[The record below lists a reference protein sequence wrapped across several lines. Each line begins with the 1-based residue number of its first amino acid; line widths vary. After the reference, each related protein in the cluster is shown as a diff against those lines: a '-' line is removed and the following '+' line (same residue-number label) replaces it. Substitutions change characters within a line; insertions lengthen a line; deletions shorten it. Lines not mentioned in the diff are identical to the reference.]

1 MFRKKGKIRF
11 GIRFQMAM
19 GILVVFW
26 IGVLAMYWEIHT
38 QIQRSQEEQITQEMQ
53 EIRENTRIYVRQ
65 LLMMNNANNDEAS
78 YRQIAGDIARE
89 MHSMSGRMLNV
100 LDKEGKY
107 LEGSSSFLQ
116 EAPKEDLTIAL
127 EGSAA
132 FTITYPQEDQMIV
145 WFSMP
150 MEIEG
155 KTVGIVRY
163 QIDESWLFLQGKQTE
178 NLVLR
183 TSVVVFGVTL
193 LLLLVLLGRMLQPI
207 QKLTWVSRQV
217 TQDLV
222 REQVDTQ
229 MLAGLADS
237 RRRDEVGELS
247 RNFRIMLE
255 TLGAQFQKM
264 RDDQERI
271 IQLLGSRQEFYNN
284 VTHELK
290 TPLTTIQGYAQL
302 MEADKGADAKL
313 TDQGLHHILQESTRL
328 HQMVLQLL
336 EMSDRDLYME
346 KQALNL
352 AEVARSVAGAMSIKA
367 ERYGMRIDTELPQE
381 LFVLGLP
388 ERLRQVLIN
397 LVDNAI
403 KYGESHT
410 EIRIQGMRKEGFVLM
425 SVWNHGKG
433 LNAEDKVRVFDPFYR
448 TDKAYSREQGSAG
461 LGLSICRKILRE
473 HGGTIGVESE
483 PGEQTMFYFRLQEAE
498 AEHS

>member
-1 MFRKKGKIRF
+1 M
-11 GIRFQMAM
+11 
-19 GILVVFW
+19 
-26 IGVLAMYWEIHT
+26 
-38 QIQRSQEEQITQEMQ
+38 
-53 EIRENTRIYVRQ
+53 
-65 LLMMNNANNDEAS
+65 
-78 YRQIAGDIARE
+78 
-89 MHSMSGRMLNV
+89 
-100 LDKEGKY
+100 
-107 LEGSSSFLQ
+107 
-116 EAPKEDLTIAL
+116 
-127 EGSAA
+127 
-132 FTITYPQEDQMIV
+132 
-145 WFSMP
+145 
-150 MEIEG
+150 
-155 KTVGIVRY
+155 
-163 QIDESWLFLQGKQTE
+163 
-178 NLVLR
+178 
-183 TSVVVFGVTL
+183 
-193 LLLLVLLGRMLQPI
+193 QPI
-207 QKLTWVSRQV
+207 QKLTCVTRQV

-237 RRRDEVGELS
+237 RHRDEVGELS

-346 KQALNL
+346 KQVLNL

-403 KYGESHT
+403 K
-410 EIRIQGMRKEGFVLM
+410 
-425 SVWNHGKG
+425 
-433 LNAEDKVRVFDPFYR
+433 
-448 TDKAYSREQGSAG
+448 
-461 LGLSICRKILRE
+461 
-473 HGGTIGVESE
+473 
-483 PGEQTMFYFRLQEAE
+483 
-498 AEHS
+498 

>member
-78 YRQIAGDIARE
+78 YRQIAGDIAQE

-155 KTVGIVRY
+155 RTVGIVRY

-193 LLLLVLLGRMLQPI
+193 LLLLVLLGKMLQPI

-346 KQALNL
+346 KQVLNL

-367 ERYGMRIDTELPQE
+367 ER
-381 LFVLGLP
+381 
-388 ERLRQVLIN
+388 
-397 LVDNAI
+397 
-403 KYGESHT
+403 
-410 EIRIQGMRKEGFVLM
+410 
-425 SVWNHGKG
+425 
-433 LNAEDKVRVFDPFYR
+433 
-448 TDKAYSREQGSAG
+448 
-461 LGLSICRKILRE
+461 
-473 HGGTIGVESE
+473 
-483 PGEQTMFYFRLQEAE
+483 
-498 AEHS
+498 

>member
-193 LLLLVLLGRMLQPI
+193 L
-207 QKLTWVSRQV
+207 
-217 TQDLV
+217 
-222 REQVDTQ
+222 
-229 MLAGLADS
+229 
-237 RRRDEVGELS
+237 
-247 RNFRIMLE
+247 
-255 TLGAQFQKM
+255 
-264 RDDQERI
+264 
-271 IQLLGSRQEFYNN
+271 
-284 VTHELK
+284 
-290 TPLTTIQGYAQL
+290 
-302 MEADKGADAKL
+302 
-313 TDQGLHHILQESTRL
+313 
-328 HQMVLQLL
+328 
-336 EMSDRDLYME
+336 
-346 KQALNL
+346 
-352 AEVARSVAGAMSIKA
+352 
-367 ERYGMRIDTELPQE
+367 
-381 LFVLGLP
+381 
-388 ERLRQVLIN
+388 
-397 LVDNAI
+397 
-403 KYGESHT
+403 
-410 EIRIQGMRKEGFVLM
+410 
-425 SVWNHGKG
+425 
-433 LNAEDKVRVFDPFYR
+433 
-448 TDKAYSREQGSAG
+448 
-461 LGLSICRKILRE
+461 
-473 HGGTIGVESE
+473 
-483 PGEQTMFYFRLQEAE
+483 
-498 AEHS
+498 